1 MKFPVWQT
9 SMILLISACFPL
21 VSRAEQ
27 AVPPIVNPAPV
38 TEVWQNVQLVRT
50 LDGHDG
56 TVESLVFSPDSKMLS
71 SGGSDND
78 GKIKLWW
85 VRTGTQI
92 DSLRAHRTA
101 VNALVLSP
109 DGETLVSCSD
119 DSGINLWNWKTGSY
133 TRTLLEHSSNV
144 LALAVSADNQTL
156 ISGGLDG
163 IRVWDLRSQRPRYT
177 LARFDAQTYALAA
190 NGDILAS
197 GGKNGLIKLW
207 NLNAGTEINSWLGHS
222 NTISALV
229 FAPDGQTL
237 VSGSYDRSVKVWERG
252 SGKLL
257 YHLLGHTDKIQ
268 AIAIHPSG
276 QILASASRDGIR
288 LWNLQTG
295 ELLRFLS
302 SADGGH
308 KDWVRS
314 LAFSPDGLT
323 LASGGFDKKIMLW
336 QINF

>member
-1 MKFPVWQT
+1 M
-9 SMILLISACFPL
+9 LLISASLPL
-21 VSRAEQ
+21 VSRGEQ
-27 AVPPIVNPAPV
+27 VVPPIVNPIPIS
-38 TEVWQNVQLVRT
+38 EVWKNVQLVRT
-50 LDGHDG
+50 LKGHDG
-56 TVESLVFSPDSKMLS
+56 AVESLVFSPDSKMLI
-71 SGGSDND
+71 SGGSNND

-85 VRTGTQI
+85 VRTGTEI

-109 DGETLVSCSD
+109 DGETLVSGSD

-144 LALAVSADNQTL
+144 LALAVSSDNQTL

-163 IRVWDLRSQRPRYT
+163 MRVWDLRSQRPRYT

-190 NGDILAS
+190 SGEILAS
-197 GGKNGLIKLW
+197 GGKSGLIKLW
-207 NLNAGTEINSWLGHS
+207 NLNTGTEINSWLGHS
-222 NTISALV
+222 HSISALV
-229 FAPDGQTL
+229 FVPDGQTL
-237 VSGSYDRSVKVWERG
+237 VSGSSDRTVKVWDRP

-288 LWNLQTG
+288 LWNLPAG
-295 ELLRFLS
+295 ELIRFLAA
-302 SADGGH
+302 ADGGH
-308 KDWVRS
+308 QDWVRS

-323 LASGGFDKKIMLW
+323 LASGGFDKKIILW